1 MKKISFIIYNLYP
14 GGAERVVSV
23 LANSFVKRG
32 YQVSII
38 ILDNQYIRSY
48 PLLEGICI
56 FQFKGKLPQ
65 KKVMRVPFQVLFT
78 RKILKKVN
86 PDIIISFMSEVN
98 IISALSNIL
107 SNRKL
112 IISERNDP
120 SRDPE
125 NKTVRKVRDFVYSKF
140 NISGFVFQTRDARD
154 YFNEKI
160 QRRSTI
166 IFNPLQPNLPKK
178 YTGQKRK
185 VIVSIGRLAS
195 QKNQKLL
202 LEAFSNL
209 SEKFIEYSLE
219 IFGDGELKNEL
230 IEKAEELKIQNK
242 FHLKATTPD
251 VLWRVHDASL
261 FVLSSDYEGMSNAMI
276 ESIAIGIPTIATDC
290 PVGGAREIIKHGV
303 NGLLTPVGDL
313 KNLTKLMEEVLSSS
327 EISEKMSKNG
337 TELKSLLSE
346 DKIFE
351 EWRNFLN
358 VILGEIK

>member
-1 MKKISFIIYNLYP
+1 M
-14 GGAERVVSV
+14 
-23 LANSFVKRG
+23 
-32 YQVSII
+32 
-38 ILDNQYIRSY
+38 
-48 PLLEGICI
+48 
-56 FQFKGKLPQ
+56 
-65 KKVMRVPFQVLFT
+65 
-78 RKILKKVN
+78 
-86 PDIIISFMSEVN
+86 
-98 IISALSNIL
+98 
-107 SNRKL
+107 
-112 IISERNDP
+112 
-120 SRDPE
+120 
-125 NKTVRKVRDFVYSKF
+125 
-140 NISGFVFQTRDARD
+140 
-154 YFNEKI
+154 
-160 QRRSTI
+160 
-166 IFNPLQPNLPKK
+166 
-178 YTGQKRK
+178 
-185 VIVSIGRLAS
+185 
-195 QKNQKLL
+195 
-202 LEAFSNL
+202 
-209 SEKFIEYSLE
+209 
-219 IFGDGELKNEL
+219 KNEL